1 MNASCLDEKGRFKS
15 CPYRVYTDEHKA
27 ILRGQVDFV
36 SQCFYPCIGEGCV
49 AYHVGICLRHCRRA
63 KGGQIMSRVL
73 TVDGSVKIGAYRFP
87 DRKKPCLCVE
97 KGNTCTVYGSF
108 IDTDRANEFMNE
120 LAALVGAR
128 DDKERLE

>member
-1 MNASCLDEKGRFKS
+1 M
-15 CPYRVYTDEHKA
+15 P
-27 ILRGQVDFV
+27 
-36 SQCFYPCIGEGCV
+36 
-49 AYHVGICLRHCRRA
+49 
-63 KGGQIMSRVL
+63 RVL

-120 LAALVGAR
+120 LAALAAYA
-128 DDKERLE
+128 KEHTTDIQYYNKVFGNEGNGEK

>member
-1 MNASCLDEKGRFKS
+1 M
-15 CPYRVYTDEHKA
+15 P
-27 ILRGQVDFV
+27 
-36 SQCFYPCIGEGCV
+36 
-49 AYHVGICLRHCRRA
+49 
-63 KGGQIMSRVL
+63 RVL

-128 DDKERLE
+128 DDDEAHSYDVVETENGYDIVFHFVKGGETDGNENSE